1 MYSFV
6 SKKTVPFVL
15 SAAVAFSA
23 FTGVIATPVTNDTP
37 LAAST
42 AYAAA
47 SKTWDFS
54 QNVGAWSYCGGYNC
68 ISRAKAVDGSNLKK
82 VHVRVLLMDKFTGKL
97 SHLEVSLVSYLSGY
111 KGAVYINNLSL

>member
-37 LAAST
+37 LAVST
-42 AYAAA
+42 AYELLL
-47 SKTWDFS
+47 KLGIFHKML
-54 QNVGAWSYCGGYNC
+54 VLGR
-68 ISRAKAVDGSNLKK
+68 IAV
-82 VHVRVLLMDKFTGKL
+82 VITTVVMLM
-97 SHLEVSLVSYLSGY
+97 
-111 KGAVYINNLSL
+111 